1 MSGFSRCLIAL
12 ETATTVGVCRRRK
25 DKGEVVVVVL
35 GVRRGFFFLQERV
48 FGMCISM
55 YFIYFC
61 SGRGGKKIVA
71 GGGERG
77 VWYDMR

>member
-35 GVRRGFFFLQERV
+35 GVRRFFFSYRRGCLGCV
-48 FGMCISM
+48 FLCIL
-55 YFIYFC
+55 FIFAL
-61 SGRGGKKIVA
+61 GGGKKIVA
-71 GGGERG
+71 GGGGERYG
-77 VWYDMR
+77 MI